1 MLKRLAVVAALCV
14 GLGGYGASVHAAND
28 AALYG
33 NVTVDQNAKGGADLK
48 SIEINGWNGILFG
61 KTVTEIEKTVRGLK
75 LERIEANT
83 VYNRYWKLDFN
94 GVPDAVLVVD
104 FDVEN
109 KSYQLTIIKEYF
121 PDQRFT
127 KSEDVENINN
137 IIEIRDIRNIQNA
150 IKGKYGKPS
159 LDKKLANGNIEK
171 SSWIFK
177 NSYIYI
183 SVDPRYF
190 VMTYGL
196 KKGEHFAHMKEEFN
210 E

>member
-1 MLKRLAVVAALCV
+1 MLKRLAVVAAMLA

-28 AALYG
+28 AAIYG
-33 NVTVDQNAKGGADLK
+33 NVTVDRNSKGGAGLNT
-48 SIEINGWNGILFG
+48 IEINGWNGILFG
-61 KTVTEIEKTVRGLK
+61 KTVTEVEKTVRGLE
-75 LERIEANT
+75 LEKIDANT

-94 GVPDAVLVVD
+94 SVPDAVLVVD

-137 IIEIRDIRNIQNA
+137 ITDIRNIRNIQNA
-150 IKGKYGKPS
+150 LKGKYGKPS
-159 LDKKLANGNIEK
+159 FDKKLANGNIEK
-171 SSWIFK
+171 SSWMFK
-177 NSYIYI
+177 NGYIYI

-196 KKGEHFAHMKEEFN
+196 KKGEHYEHMREEFS